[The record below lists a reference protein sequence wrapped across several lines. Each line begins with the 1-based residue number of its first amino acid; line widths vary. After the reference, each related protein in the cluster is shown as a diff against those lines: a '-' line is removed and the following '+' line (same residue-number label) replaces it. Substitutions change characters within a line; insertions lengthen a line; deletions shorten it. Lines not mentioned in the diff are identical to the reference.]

1 MLAFNLAREVLI
13 KAGNADKFSC
23 NTDVSAKAVI
33 AEKKLMRL
41 RE

>member
-1 MLAFNLAREVLI
+1 MLAFNLTRDVLI
-13 KAGNADKFSC
+13 KAGNADKFSAD
-23 NTDVSAKAVI
+23 TEVAPKALI